1 MSHVTA
7 VDCKLTNLDELEVA
21 AARLGFVL
29 MRDQLTHDW
38 FGEWVND
45 WSSDQAAVSQGFDPK
60 QFGKCQHALRLKDH
74 RHGDYEIGLV
84 ARRDGK
90 PGWELVFDSWGCAG
104 RKLMAAAGPTLG
116 KLKDEYAFEGARR
129 ELTKAGYKAIRRVNA
144 DGKLQVAAYK

>member
-1 MSHVTA
+1 MSHVSS
-7 VDCKLTNLDELEVA
+7 VECVVTNLDELEVA
-21 AARLGFVL
+21 AKLCGLVL
-29 MRDQLTHDW
+29 MRGQQTYQW
-38 FGEWVND
+38 YGQFMND
-45 WSSDQAAVSQGFDPK
+45 WDTTTAAANQGFDPK
-60 QFGKCQHALRLKDH
+60 QFGRGQHALRLKDH
-74 RHGDYEIGLV
+74 QKGDYEIGLV
-84 ARRDGK
+84 ARRDGR